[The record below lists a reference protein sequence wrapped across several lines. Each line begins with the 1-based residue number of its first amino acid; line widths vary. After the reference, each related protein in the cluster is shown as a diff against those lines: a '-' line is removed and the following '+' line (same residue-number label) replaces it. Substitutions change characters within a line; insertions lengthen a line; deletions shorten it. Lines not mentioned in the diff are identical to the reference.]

1 MPLTSADLLNDRPG
15 VLPSHFQLETL
26 SIDRRVAD
34 YYACRN
40 VGRESSR
47 TNWTCWQRNTKTGT
61 CQIKSRLLQVA
72 TCSKELEDCYYSMS

>member
-47 TNWTCWQRNTKTGT
+47 TNWTCWQR
-61 CQIKSRLLQVA
+61 
-72 TCSKELEDCYYSMS
+72 